1 MIGKT
6 PPNPIMPAV
15 QKPLN
20 SSLFL
25 SFGREEAGSVVICRK
40 ITRRAG
46 ALATSPFAQN
56 GAFVLLSYHRVYHWT
71 GLPAAAVAP
80 HDLYR

>member
-1 MIGKT
+1 MTGKT
-6 PPNPIMPAV
+6 PPNPITPAA

-40 ITRRAG
+40 ITHRAG
-46 ALATSPFAQN
+46 VLATSPFVQN
-56 GAFVLLSYHRVYHWT
+56 GAFASLGYHRVYHGT
-71 GLPAAAVAP
+71 GLPPAAVAP